1 MVAGVLQAGAGAY
14 CMNCDKADIEYEY
27 YALVVVTSDIA
38 IAIAA
43 RGAMSRRS
51 ATNATTNNQGGRN
64 PSRMGGATRIAF
76 ASGVTKPRTGSSTN
90 CEICPQSGSYDS
102 IDDYFLVEQPSMEKR
117 NKRGSYAYVHG
128 SLNVIRRLLIF
139 VLLPIIMYNTFRIW
153 YCQRL
158 TEGLPARQRLV
169 CGVR

>member
-64 PSRMGGATRIAF
+64 PSRMGGGQQELRLPQ
-76 ASGVTKPRTGSSTN
+76 ASQSPEPAVPRTARSVHKVALTTVST
-90 CEICPQSGSYDS
+90 I
-102 IDDYFLVEQPSMEKR
+102 
-117 NKRGSYAYVHG
+117 
-128 SLNVIRRLLIF
+128 IF
-139 VLLPIIMYNTFRIW
+139 
-153 YCQRL
+153 
-158 TEGLPARQRLV
+158 
-169 CGVR
+169 